1 MGTIK
6 LKRGTG
12 SPAGSLAQYEVAM
25 DVAAQKLY
33 VSSNG
38 TDAVILANKY
48 DDADADAR
56 VNLQTGA
63 NLDLSSK
70 STSDLSEG
78 TNEYFTDARAINA
91 IESASSLT
99 LNGTIDTDDTLTAM
113 GGFTVD
119 STGATPGDSYN
130 NSLFA
135 KRQIGGSNGNNA
147 AADGSG
153 NRTIATVWRDLDS
166 EVINTFYDNRGPSLD
181 FVLQSDSQGTTQY
194 LGGIAMQSGSDAG
207 QDGHYIEGW
216 SYDTGQAG
224 GYATKTIFQANEY
237 GFYPYGRLQAIQ
249 SATFNNRIPWDTSI
263 GDDEAPIVVK
273 ADWDNSDAV
282 AAEFWNM
289 TNNDENKIKVHFGT
303 DDAGSKTYHNEIRSG
318 KAGTEKSLQFNAL
331 ADTGDVEDTMYQI
344 TRDDSDG
351 SLTHDFFGKVDVT
364 VDGEDFSQM
373 MTLGA
378 NMLNRSQIYINS
390 LTTRLDFK
398 TDPIP
403 NNAEVF
409 QSFSVKND
417 ADGTKPI
424 GNFGAKYSSA
434 NSGELSEM
442 RLIAQDH
449 NFNEKE
455 IGVNQRN
462 AYTNAP
468 FQFVN
473 LNQTEINALT
483 SVGAGTVVYNG
494 TDNKLQVYAGGSWV
508 DLH

>member
-1 MGTIK
+1 
-6 LKRGTG
+6 
-12 SPAGSLAQYEVAM
+12 
-25 DVAAQKLY
+25 
-33 VSSNG
+33 
-38 TDAVILANKY
+38 
-48 DDADADAR
+48 
-56 VNLQTGA
+56 
-63 NLDLSSK
+63 
-70 STSDLSEG
+70 
-78 TNEYFTDARAINA
+78 
-91 IESASSLT
+91 
-99 LNGTIDTDDTLTAM
+99 
-113 GGFTVD
+113 
-119 STGATPGDSYN
+119 
-130 NSLFA
+130 
-135 KRQIGGSNGNNA
+135 
-147 AADGSG
+147 
-153 NRTIATVWRDLDS
+153 
-166 EVINTFYDNRGPSLD
+166 
-181 FVLQSDSQGTTQY
+181 
-194 LGGIAMQSGSDAG
+194 
-207 QDGHYIEGW
+207 
-216 SYDTGQAG
+216 
-224 GYATKTIFQANEY
+224 
-237 GFYPYGRLQAIQ
+237 
-249 SATFNNRIPWDTSI
+249 
-263 GDDEAPIVVK
+263 
-273 ADWDNSDAV
+273 
-282 AAEFWNM
+282 M

-331 ADTGDVEDTMYQI
+331 ADNGDVEDTMYQI

>member
-237 GFYPYGRLQAIQ
+237 GFYPYGRLRQYKVQ
-249 SATFNNRIPWDTSI
+249 HSTT
-263 GDDEAPIVVK
+263 
-273 ADWDNSDAV
+273 
-282 AAEFWNM
+282 EFLG
-289 TNNDENKIKVHFGT
+289 I
-303 DDAGSKTYHNEIRSG
+303 
-318 KAGTEKSLQFNAL
+318 L
-331 ADTGDVEDTMYQI
+331 A
-344 TRDDSDG
+344 
-351 SLTHDFFGKVDVT
+351 
-364 VDGEDFSQM
+364 
-373 MTLGA
+373 
-378 NMLNRSQIYINS
+378 
-390 LTTRLDFK
+390 
-398 TDPIP
+398 
-403 NNAEVF
+403 
-409 QSFSVKND
+409 
-417 ADGTKPI
+417 
-424 GNFGAKYSSA
+424 
-434 NSGELSEM
+434 
-442 RLIAQDH
+442 
-449 NFNEKE
+449 
-455 IGVNQRN
+455 
-462 AYTNAP
+462 
-468 FQFVN
+468 
-473 LNQTEINALT
+473 
-483 SVGAGTVVYNG
+483 
-494 TDNKLQVYAGGSWV
+494 
-508 DLH
+508 